1 MANAIASAERLQS
14 QVDQL
19 RLALTNEQHSKDELK
34 RERDAAKDEAEKVF
48 FCLLWFV
55 FFVLTIWKGHN

>member
-1 MANAIASAERLQS
+1 MANATASAERLQS

-48 FCLLWFV
+48 FLWFG
-55 FFVLTIWKGHN
+55 FLF